1 MVDEEGLVTFV
12 AGGGRLSAPDNVT
25 PRYRGEIM
33 RLMAIFVDSEMAG
46 ASGFADCINLAPGLK
61 ERITATR
68 IVVDKFNHARKVLE
82 LMEQFGANT
91 SQYVSAHPWSSR
103 LDRSANLGTR
113 RTDGD
118 MRLNVFHYPI
128 NGWVDAVV
136 MNFLMGQATVVQ
148 LDELTRG
155 SYQPLAD
162 TLAEILPVEKR
173 HAELGEQGLRI
184 ALDNGHDRI
193 DAQASVNY
201 WYPRVGDTFG
211 SSSSDHFDQH
221 RKYGLRQKSREE
233 LLMRWQ
239 NLVHPTLDQLE
250 LTVPAIIR
258 RDQTALEQASA

>member
-1 MVDEEGLVTFV
+1 MVDEESLVSFL

-25 PRYRGEIM
+25 PRYRGELM

-68 IVVDKFNHARKVLE
+68 IVLEKFDHARQVLE

-91 SQYVSAHPWSSR
+91 GQYVGAHPWSSR
-103 LDRSANLGTR
+103 LDRSVNLGLR

-136 MNFLMGQATVVQ
+136 MNCLMGQATVVQ

-162 TLAEILPVEKR
+162 TLSSILPIEKR
-173 HAELGEQGLRI
+173 HAELGEQGLRV
-184 ALDNGHDRI
+184 ALDRGHDRT

-201 WYPRVGDTFG
+201 WYPRVTDTFG
-211 SSSSDHFDQH
+211 SSASDHFDQH
-221 RKYGLRQKSREE
+221 RKYGLRQKGREE
-233 LLMRWQ
+233 LLARWQ
-239 NLVHPTLDQLE
+239 SVVHPMLE
-250 LTVPAIIR
+250 AFGLNVPAR
-258 RDQTALEQASA
+258 GR